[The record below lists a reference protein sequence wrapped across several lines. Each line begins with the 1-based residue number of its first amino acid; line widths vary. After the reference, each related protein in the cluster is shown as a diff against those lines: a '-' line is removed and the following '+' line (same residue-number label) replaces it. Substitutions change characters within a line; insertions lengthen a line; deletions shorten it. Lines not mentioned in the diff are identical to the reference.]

1 MNFPLGNSP
10 RGQGQFPHRWV
21 FLPRSS
27 VLRKWKSFVW
37 VDTKIRRGG
46 HARDDEPRDFVWA
59 GARTL
64 DPVSTAVHVE
74 SNQDDLMAR
83 KFQLPIIT
91 VNGSW
96 FAKERG

>member
-1 MNFPLGNSP
+1 MKSQAVDYFRQRQVWSSE
-10 RGQGQFPHRWV
+10 RG
-21 FLPRSS
+21 
-27 VLRKWKSFVW
+27 
-37 VDTKIRRGG
+37 RGLNL
-46 HARDDEPRDFVWA
+46 RDDEPRDFVWA

-64 DPVSTAVHVE
+64 DPVSTTVHVE

-83 KFQLPIIT
+83 KFQVPIIT